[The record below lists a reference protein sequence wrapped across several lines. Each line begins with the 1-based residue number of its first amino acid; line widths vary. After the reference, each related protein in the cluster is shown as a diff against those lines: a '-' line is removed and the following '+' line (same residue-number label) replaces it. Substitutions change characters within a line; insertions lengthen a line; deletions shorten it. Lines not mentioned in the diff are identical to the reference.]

1 MSETMLIIEARE
13 PLAFPESKPGT
24 QFRKS
29 LPFVPGAVLFGAIGQ
44 TLAHTGQFDPD
55 LLRRLRCRNA
65 YPMREGDAWVR
76 PLPATAIHP
85 KGDDQHM
92 RDSLVQR
99 VCWERQRPPAL
110 LYAPVD
116 ADGRPWEPAG
126 QQFYTIRDGK
136 LEKRTVTQRIHTRVA
151 INRRRGT
158 AEDSLLYSF
167 FAINETIPNT
177 TTPTRFI
184 GSLALVDSGDPET
197 WERVKA
203 LLRERVRRLGARQT
217 TGIGGVT
224 LDPAPPVQDRKV
236 RERVE
241 ALTERFK
248 RQIARYRRLGGS
260 SWEPGDRQ
268 MLTVNLISDAILL
281 RDGWLPTHEL
291 SADMLRDMTGIET
304 TLLRSFTTT
313 RIVGGWQALW
323 QRPKTTN
330 VAVRYGSLYVFETT
344 HALTDDHYAAL
355 ERLERDGIGE
365 RRAEGFGQI
374 RICDDFHLIDWEGK
388 HGSTEQ

>member
-29 LPFVPGAVLFGAIGQ
+29 LPFVPGAVLFGAIGW

-76 PLPATAIHP
+76 PLPATAFHP

-99 VCWERQRPPAL
+99 VCWERQRPSAL

-224 LDPAPPVQDRKV
+224 LDLAPPVQDRKV
-236 RERVE
+236 RERGGADRTVQTTDC
-241 ALTERFK
+241 ALPATRRLIMGTRRPSGVDRQPDLRRHPAARWVAPDPRTER
-248 RQIARYRRLGGS
+248 RYAPRPDRYRGNAPAFLH
-260 SWEPGDRQ
+260 D
-268 MLTVNLISDAILL
+268 DADC
-281 RDGWLPTHEL
+281 RGM
-291 SADMLRDMTGIET
+291 AG
-304 TLLRSFTTT
+304 
-313 RIVGGWQALW
+313 ALAA
-323 QRPKTTN
+323 PKDN
-330 VAVRYGSLYVFETT
+330 PCRGAVRQSL
-344 HALTDDHYAAL
+344 
-355 ERLERDGIGE
+355 RL
-365 RRAEGFGQI
+365 
-374 RICDDFHLIDWEGK
+374 
-388 HGSTEQ
+388 